1 MMHSEVEEPTGGHE
15 WGLFGRFRTLF
26 NVGLCMFLFVQF
38 AIVVV
43 MAIRRMGHE
52 SALETLR
59 LPVEFLCP
67 LVIALGFWSRISRF
81 EKTNVLRADIANSI
95 RDWIVALVAFM
106 YAGLLDLWLNH

>member
-1 MMHSEVEEPTGGHE
+1 MMYSAVEEPTGGHE

-26 NVGLCMFLFVQF
+26 KVGLCMFLVVQF

-43 MAIRRMGHE
+43 MAIRRIGHE
-52 SALETLR
+52 NAFEILR
-59 LPVEFLCP
+59 FPVEYLCP
-67 LVIALGFWSRISRF
+67 LVVALGFWARINRF
-81 EKTNVLRADIANSI
+81 ENTNVLRADIANSI